1 MQRAP
6 CHQRRCLL
14 PPVLPC
20 DDGVAWKRS
29 TDCLTL
35 AALPDGCDDGTKS
48 SLSLPPP
55 LPSPSCRPRRE
66 RVWWVEKG
74 GRGRAL
80 CAAAR
85 ADFVWLP
92 PAPAPPAYPS
102 CGPRRQREWWWW
114 WGGSCLKGGGT
125 SGLGLAPCRAGS
137 SAVSLLRTPLS
148 ACGVCVG
155 GGGTCLA
162 RGGAPGLGLAPAH
175 VGSAAVPLL
184 RTLA

>member
-29 TDCLTL
+29 TACLTL

-92 PAPAPPAYPS
+92 PAPASPAYPS
-102 CGPRRQREWWWW
+102 CGPWRQREWWWCTASS
-114 WGGSCLKGGGT
+114 GIIPKRSKSRYSDGVGPLKSTPEGCYRRYFPPQVRESDTASCGKGAELEILK
-125 SGLGLAPCRAGS
+125 
-137 SAVSLLRTPLS
+137 LR
-148 ACGVCVG
+148 
-155 GGGTCLA
+155 
-162 RGGAPGLGLAPAH
+162 
-175 VGSAAVPLL
+175 L
-184 RTLA
+184 RN